1 MLCNN
6 SNIKKN
12 DRLTGYI
19 ETHALKWSSSTCAGN
34 FPAYLNMIK
43 EENIKLPLYGNKF
56 SHKNKGIH

>member
-1 MLCNN
+1 MLCSN

-12 DRLTGYI
+12 DRLTGYT

-43 EENIKLPLYGNKF
+43 EENIKLPL
-56 SHKNKGIH
+56 